1 MKTIEGV
8 TFGNVEVVIKGERD
22 WNQDYD
28 FGALTLKC
36 EDREFILDVVQS
48 YTEGTEITGDG
59 TTRITLE
66 VEPDEE
72 LFDECPYNLT
82 KQDLLDCEHNELVK
96 ELFIDGTFENEILSI
111 TLFFEVDGQD
121 YSIVLDQE

>member
-8 TFGNVEVVIKGERD
+8 IFGNIEVVMTGKRD

-36 EDREFILDVVQS
+36 EDREFMLDVVQS
-48 YTEGTEITGDG
+48 YTNETDEL
-59 TTRITLE
+59 TTITLE
-66 VEPDEE
+66 LEPDEE

-82 KQDLLDCEHNELVK
+82 KQDLQDSELIV
-96 ELFIDGTFENEILSI
+96 ELFVGGTFENEIVSMTFKVEI
-111 TLFFEVDGQD
+111 DGQELSLNVSQD
-121 YSIVLDQE
+121 